1 MVNVKVTTIL
11 ACILALAGC
20 ATPYSEVPVAKN
32 FPTTSQEKLQA
43 ASHWGLIAND
53 LSKKIQ
59 ANMASK
65 VDKNQPL
72 YVSSKDTSPFNQAVV
87 AELISSLVAD
97 GYLIV
102 KHPADTV
109 KVDVDTQ
116 VLSFSANRLQAKKVG
131 MLTAITT
138 GLWASAEIGSITGAG
153 IATGVIA
160 GAEALTYM
168 NSDRAYGATPKS
180 EIIINVAVSDAN
192 HYIAVTRSTYY
203 VSDTDKWLYQAAQTK
218 SISVQGS
225 N

>member
-1 MVNVKVTTIL
+1 MENAKRITTL
-11 ACILALAGC
+11 ACVLALAGC
-20 ATPYSEVPVAKN
+20 VTPYSEVPIAKT

-43 ASHWGLIAND
+43 ASHWGLITND

-59 ANMASK
+59 ANIAGK
-65 VDKNQPL
+65 VDKNQAL
-72 YVSSKDTSPFNQAVV
+72 YVSAKESSAFNQAVV

-97 GYLIV
+97 GYLVV
-102 KHPADTV
+102 KSPDNTV

-116 VLSFSANRLQAKKVG
+116 VLQFSPHRLQARTVG
-131 MLTAITT
+131 VPTAIAA

-153 IATGVIA
+153 LATGVIA

-168 NSDRAYGATPKS
+168 NSDKASGSTPKS
-180 EIIINVAVSDAN
+180 EIIINVSVSDAS
-192 HYIAVTRSTYY
+192 HYIAVSRGTYY

-218 SISVQGS
+218 VFNVRES